1 LGVGIIMGIEQFVLE
16 KGKSLF
22 NTNSSGVIDNRL
34 SELVLSLSQNYPI
47 SYGLFS
53 IIIVI
58 IVGTVFSYVRELVH
72 YVRFDL
78 DKKKYNFFK

>member
-1 LGVGIIMGIEQFVLE
+1 MGIDQFVLE

-22 NTNSSGVIDNRL
+22 ISNSSGVIDNRL

-58 IVGTVFSYVRELVH
+58 IVGTVFSYARELVH

>member
-1 LGVGIIMGIEQFVLE
+1 MGIEQFVLE

-22 NTNSSGVIDNRL
+22 NTNSSVVIDNRL